1 MLYLYLEELRGYT
14 KNTLK
19 TKIKAAKKR
28 KEKKALKLTRS
39 HCRLMIR
46 YLDEDYKEVKKSL
59 KGLLKSGE
67 ITFDLLWALFKPN
80 SIAFTPTYSNTEDP
94 RCFKVEYANKSS
106 SFMRGE
112 WYSIEGQYLE
122 YDGKSFGLGE
132 FEADVDTFKGPKK
145 ITSLACYPLKYHKD
159 VTGITGQLIERGK
172 RFVTMEGMTYKA
184 MKGMSYVKKKRGVA
198 KVNINGK
205 LGTLLSLSRSL
216 GGIFYSTL
224 PRTLS
229 SLCFY
234 TVSLSLAKF
243 ILTRRLQVV

>member
-1 MLYLYLEELRGYT
+1 MLYLYLEELREYT
-14 KNTLK
+14 KKILK

-28 KEKKALKLTRS
+28 KERTALKLTRA
-39 HCRLMIR
+39 HCKVMIR

-94 RCFKVEYANKSS
+94 RCFKVDYASKLS

-132 FEADVDTFKGPKK
+132 FEADVDSFKGPKK
-145 ITSLACYPLKYHKD
+145 ITSLACYPLMYHKD
-159 VTGITGQLIERGK
+159 VKGVTSQLIERGK
-172 RFVTMEGMTYKA
+172 RFVAMEGMSYKA

-205 LGTLLSLSRSL
+205 LSIIPVELMLT
-216 GGIFYSTL
+216 
-224 PRTLS
+224 S
-229 SLCFY
+229 SL
-234 TVSLSLAKF
+234 
-243 ILTRRLQVV
+243 QVA